1 MKRFFVHTGR
11 RAAPWR
17 RSARTAFTRVCEW
30 LYGPPPQARTAREY
44 ARLNDG
50 NDVSRPETGTG
61 DRAEPERG
69 PGHLHEGEGDRTRV
83 FPRQGPPLRSPTGGA
98 AVYPSLAAE
107 DVPRPAGSSVGPGH
121 FHDDAPA
128 GAIPTVR
135 VGDAYIPNLGYHPAE
150 LDDTFIDMRPE
161 PRAGRPAWQ
170 QNRWPQPARDRTWVD
185 DLVQRVM
192 AAPIA
197 EVRRAIEAPDA
208 DAYLWNM
215 AQRRAIAAS

>member
-1 MKRFFVHTGR
+1 MKRYLVHTGR

-50 NDVSRPETGTG
+50 NDVSGPGPDAAYR
-61 DRAEPERG
+61 EPG
-69 PGHLHEGEGDRTRV
+69 PGHLHEDEGDRTRV

-107 DVPRPAGSSVGPGH
+107 DVSRLRAQAAEKSGSDVTTGHGPGH

-128 GAIPTVR
+128 EYILTAR
-135 VGDAYIPNLGYHPAE
+135 LGDNTFVPLS
-150 LDDTFIDMRPE
+150 DDTIIDMRPE
-161 PRAGRPAWQ
+161 PRAGRPVWAPP
-170 QNRWPQPARDRTWVD
+170 RPAHPPW
-185 DLVQRVM
+185 VQRILD
-192 AAPIA
+192 APIA
-197 EVRRAIEAPDA
+197 ELRRALEAPDT

-215 AQRRAIAAS
+215 AQRRAIEAA